1 MGQDNS
7 AASPG
12 IGFLGLLGILFIGLK
27 LTGYLD
33 WSWWWMLAPLWWPVI
48 FVLLVVA
55 VVGLLHLWSRHAD
68 RERRRIRERR
78 SGRSL

>member
-1 MGQDNS
+1 M
-7 AASPG
+7 
-12 IGFLGLLGILFIGLK
+12 GLLGILFIGLK
-27 LTGYLD
+27 LTGYID